1 MVTHMIKDVNASLV
15 ERKLHL
21 PALEAAYS
29 DAINEYT
36 KVSLETYDRATGRRF
51 GLDYAEAFHY
61 NGPGRSLDECITRH
75 AVPL

>member
-1 MVTHMIKDVNASLV
+1 VPLLNA
-15 ERKLHL
+15 
-21 PALEAAYS
+21 ANS

-36 KVSLETYDRATGRRF
+36 KVSLETNDRATGRRF

-61 NGPGRSLDECITRH
+61 IGPDRSLDEYITRH